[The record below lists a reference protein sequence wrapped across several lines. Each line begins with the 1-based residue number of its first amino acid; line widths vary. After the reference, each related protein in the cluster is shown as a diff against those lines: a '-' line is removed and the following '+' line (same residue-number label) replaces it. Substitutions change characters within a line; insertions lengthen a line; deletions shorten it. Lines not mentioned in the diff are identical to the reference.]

1 MTKKIYIMTLGCPKN
16 QVDSHQ
22 MMGMLKQDGYLLVDT
37 PQAAEIIILN
47 TCGFVDSAKEESI
60 AAILEMARYKTS
72 GKCRQLIVVGCL
84 VQKYGLELAE
94 ALPEVDLFMGTSDWI
109 KLSERLRPSADSQAG
124 RVTIG
129 SPEQYLFNNDWALNQ
144 FDETHTG
151 YVKIADGCDHRCT
164 FCVIPSMRGA
174 YRSRSKA
181 DIIEEVTARAKAG
194 LKEAILV
201 AQDTGCYGKDLHP
214 TETLAS
220 LIRALCEIQELR
232 WIRIMYCYPEAVTEE
247 LLEAMTHEKVC
258 PYIDMPIQH
267 VSDPVLKAMARPLN
281 AEGLK
286 NKLQQIRRALPD
298 VFIRTTLMV
307 GFPGETEDQYNELL
321 DFLREYK
328 LERAGFFAFSPQP
341 DTKAESMA
349 AQIPEDEKERRL
361 AIAQNV
367 QAEILAQRE
376 SSLVGQTVQVMVDGQ
391 AETKVSRDGMMLWEG
406 RTVWDAPE
414 IDGYVSFRSGRALK
428 PGDLVKVLIT
438 HSQDYTL
445 LGEIVHESC

>member
-328 LERAGFFAFSPQP
+328 LERAGFFRIF
-341 DTKAESMA
+341 TA
-349 AQIPEDEKERRL
+349 A
-361 AIAQNV
+361 
-367 QAEILAQRE
+367 
-376 SSLVGQTVQVMVDGQ
+376 
-391 AETKVSRDGMMLWEG
+391 
-406 RTVWDAPE
+406 
-414 IDGYVSFRSGRALK
+414 
-428 PGDLVKVLIT
+428 
-438 HSQDYTL
+438 
-445 LGEIVHESC
+445 